1 MDPATRITDAEWE
14 VMEAL
19 WPRESCT
26 AAEVVQALATARDW
40 TETTIKTMLTRLVKK
55 GVLEASREGRRFHYR
70 AICTR
75 DEAVKAQAG
84 RLLDRVGTKDT
95 SPLLSFFVEHGN
107 LQAPDVAA
115 LRELLD
121 QLEGSE
127 EGDR

>member
-26 AAEVVQALATARDW
+26 AAEVVQALATERDW

-70 AICTR
+70 AICSR
-75 DEAVKAQAG
+75 DQAVKAQAG
-84 RLLDRVGTKDT
+84 RLLDRVGT

-121 QLEGSE
+121 QLEGPG
-127 EGDR
+127 EGSK